1 MLCLYEMSEK
11 KTIQINPELF
21 RFSTN
26 KTRKRTKTDGEP
38 KPIRVKGQARPVS
51 NKTAKRR
58 LLKYIRQQQEKNYQ
72 QMIEGKPLAS
82 SENGEFESDFEN
94 SLKYLASV
102 AEKNKQSV
110 KHNQT
115 LRHFPPSE
123 SLLFRQNN
131 HNADAGVE
139 NDYVETELPDLF
151 DDDTEPEPAGP
162 KYGCLKNGRLP
173 TYRMWKNQTQ
183 KTTPRPASNTHTFYT
198 LSSPFQQSP
207 VSQPSMVENYLA
219 SSSVRD
225 EPMTIESAPLPP
237 ASNVSSFVRDKM
249 EELKRQ
255 REIRERRE
263 KVPINLF
270 RNRKQ
275 KKTTR
280 RTFRVGKSKHYSQVA
295 VLVSN
300 KTLRKQVS
308 TKIQLLKQVPI
319 EDVRKTLV
327 KKGLIRVGSSAPN
340 DVLRKMFES
349 TSLICGEVQNH
360 NTENLLFNY
369 LNGGM

>member
-1 MLCLYEMSEK
+1 MSEK

-26 KTRKRTKTDGEP
+26 KTRKRTKSDGEP
-38 KPIRVKGQARPVS
+38 KPIRVKGQPRPVS

-131 HNADAGVE
+131 QTAAAEDYDD
-139 NDYVETELPDLF
+139 DYVETELPDLF
-151 DDDTEPEPAGP
+151 NNAVPNNNIPGP

-183 KTTPRPASNTHTFYT
+183 KTTPRPMSNTHTFYT

-219 SSSVRD
+219 SSPVRD
-225 EPMTIESAPLPP
+225 EPMTIESPPLPP

-249 EELKRQ
+249 EELKRH

-263 KVPINLF
+263 KIPINLV